1 MTYDA
6 FISYRRSDR
15 ITADGIARFLDAFGL
30 KVFVDRSSRA
40 GTNWEPELRAALAS
54 AKVLVVLWSRN
65 AAQSTWVE
73 QEWRSV
79 PAACRVVPLKL
90 DGERLPDDL
99 GRLTAV
105 EGLDVGSRLLQ
116 RSFELMQQG
125 QLSPSSAQE
134 QLIRELSADG
144 VVLEPKKRE
153 ALGIFLGFVSGLAA
167 AAAMTRFGSEAASPR
182 SDSLPASSATAPPP
196 PVGGRKLASLLGALG
211 ISGAAAL
218 GVVYWL
224 SPHEEGSSTTQP
236 EAPAWAGVKAST
248 APICPSAPSSA
259 PCPSAPLCA
268 PSAPAPQ
275 ANLERLQV
283 DAKSCERHNAA
294 LERQLSETKKGLKAC
309 TLRLPIE

>member
-167 AAAMTRFGSEAASPR
+167 AAAT
-182 SDSLPASSATAPPP
+182 
-196 PVGGRKLASLLGALG
+196 
-211 ISGAAAL
+211 
-218 GVVYWL
+218 
-224 SPHEEGSSTTQP
+224 
-236 EAPAWAGVKAST
+236 EAPASVGVKAST